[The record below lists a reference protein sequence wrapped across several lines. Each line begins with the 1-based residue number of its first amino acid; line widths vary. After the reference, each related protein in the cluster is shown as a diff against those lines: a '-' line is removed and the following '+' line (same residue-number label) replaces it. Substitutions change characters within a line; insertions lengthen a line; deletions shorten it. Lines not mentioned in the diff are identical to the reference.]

1 MLPEQ
6 AIIDFKA
13 IWKKNFGEDISDEK
27 ATEEALNLLN
37 LFNIIYRPMPKSW
50 LKNNDYETYLQN
62 QRENLDLG

>member
-1 MLPEQ
+1 MLPKQ

-50 LKNNDYETYLQN
+50 LNNNDYDKQ
-62 QRENLDLG
+62 QPKK

>member
-1 MLPEQ
+1 MLSEQ
-6 AIIDFKA
+6 AIKDFKA

-50 LKNNDYETYLQN
+50 LNYKNDYDKQKTQTE
-62 QRENLDLG
+62 